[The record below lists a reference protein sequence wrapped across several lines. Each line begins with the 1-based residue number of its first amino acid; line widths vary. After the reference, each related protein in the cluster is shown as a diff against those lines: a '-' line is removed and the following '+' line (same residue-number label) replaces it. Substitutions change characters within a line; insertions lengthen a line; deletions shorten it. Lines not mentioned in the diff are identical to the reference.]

1 MKDGPNIA
9 GIAALIGDPARANVL
24 TALID
29 GRALTVSELAQA
41 AGVSLPTTSGHLTKL
56 AQAGLIEGERQGRH
70 RYFRLSGPDVAQ
82 ALEALMGVAE
92 RTGAR
97 RARTGPREPALR
109 HARACYDHLAGETA
123 VAMFDALV
131 GRGAITA
138 DDEPELTEAGE
149 TAFRGLGV
157 DLDQLKR
164 SSRPLCRR
172 CLDWSERRAHLG
184 GALGAAILERLLS
197 TGMAQRG
204 EGRQILIS
212 RAGATLIAGG
222 FAELPLVAALASSRA
237 GLE

>member
-41 AGVSLPTTSGHLTKL
+41 AGVGLPTASGHLAKL
-56 AQAGLIEGERQGRH
+56 AEAGLIEGERQGRH

-82 ALEALMGVAE
+82 ALEALMGLAE

-97 RARTGPREPALR
+97 RVRTGPREPALR
-109 HARACYDHLAGETA
+109 QARACYDHLAGETA

-131 GRGAITA
+131 ARGVISA
-138 DDEPELTEAGE
+138 DDEPELTASGEA
-149 TAFRGLGV
+149 TFRALGV
-157 DLDQLKR
+157 DLEVLKR

-184 GALGAAILERLLS
+184 GALGAAILERLLA
-197 TGMAQRG
+197 TEMARRG
-204 EGRQILIS
+204 EGRHIHLTP
-212 RAGATLIAGG
+212 AGMALIADG
-222 FAELPLVAALASSRA
+222 FAASSLAAPLVSA
-237 GLE
+237 